1 MGRLKKELIETSQL
15 APKQKLF
22 IDILVENWGKIS
34 KKDAYKQAGF
44 ECEDSTA
51 KVQASKLTNP
61 NINPHVCRY
70 LEKRLNKELE
80 IYEKDKLRS
89 YKQFEKMRDG
99 AIQKNQF
106 NAGITAQR
114 FIGQMAGHFVDK
126 KEINVTGI
134 ENMNRNQLEERLQQ
148 LEAKINENK
157 AIIDITPETVVE
169 E

>member
-1 MGRLKKELIETSQL
+1 MGRRKKELIETTQL

-34 KKDAYKQAGF
+34 KSEAYKRAGF
-44 ECEDSTA
+44 ECEDATA
-51 KVQASKLTNP
+51 RVQSSVLTNP
-61 NINPHVCRY
+61 SKNPHVCRY

-99 AIQKNQF
+99 AIAKNQF

-126 KEINVTGI
+126 KEINVVGI
-134 ENMNRNQLEERLQQ
+134 ESMNRNQLEERLKQ
-148 LEAKINENK
+148 LEDKINENK
-157 AIIDITPETVVE
+157 TIIDITPETIIE
-169 E
+169 K

>member
-34 KKDAYKQAGF
+34 KKDAYLKAGF
-44 ECEDSTA
+44 ECEENTA

-61 NINPHVCRY
+61 TLNPHVCRY

-89 YKQFEKMRDG
+89 YKQFEQMRDG
-99 AIQKNQF
+99 AIKKNQF

-134 ENMNRNQLEERLQQ
+134 ENMNRQQLENRLQQ

-157 AIIDITPETVVE
+157 AIIDITPETIVE